1 MKFMA
6 SRNWLWTDVS
16 VAFCLTWTLC
26 GILLFVLLVRKQVHW
41 TWTAVRMTILA
52 NVFAIGTIHGGLR
65 SLYPYV
71 LEILIWLSIGEQGIQ
86 ALQKNGL
93 IKEREGA
100 RMNTNWQKILSRT
113 GSWLLL
119 YLSLML
125 GYWQF
130 YGGCRF
136 STFMEMP
143 GSFRECRRSLFLSG
157 WRFWARSYSSS
168 AIPFAHCQ
176 DLLQGLY

>member
-1 MKFMA
+1 MILILLLFVKIMKIWANDRDLTFALALLSPFSMKFMA
-6 SRNWLWTDVS
+6 SRNWLWTYVS

-86 ALQKNGL
+86 ALQKWINQG
-93 IKEREGA
+93 KG
-100 RMNTNWQKILSRT
+100 
-113 GSWLLL
+113 GS
-119 YLSLML
+119 
-125 GYWQF
+125 
-130 YGGCRF
+130 
-136 STFMEMP
+136 
-143 GSFRECRRSLFLSG
+143 
-157 WRFWARSYSSS
+157 
-168 AIPFAHCQ
+168 
-176 DLLQGLY
+176 